1 MVHVE
6 TDVGYYARKAA
17 EAAAKAP
24 REPIRV
30 KHSQHI

>member
-1 MVHVE
+1 MLHVE
-6 TDVGYYARKAA
+6 TDVGYHARVAA

-30 KHSQHI
+30 RHTA

>member
-1 MVHVE
+1 MLSVK
-6 TDVGYYARKAA
+6 TDVAHHAQKSA

-30 KHSQHI
+30 QHPA